1 MPRPHKWRVVDH
13 IPECDHF
20 RPAGE
25 YAESAG
31 RDAEI
36 GLFWEELEAI
46 RLKDLE
52 GLDQAQAAERMAVS
66 RPTFQRIL
74 RAARYKVAQALIDGR
89 ALHVDGGHYRLAAR
103 NLRCRQCGHK
113 WRGLGRHH
121 DDEPSVLTCPMCG
134 SADVSSHHRQSER
147 HSR

>member
-1 MPRPHKWRVVDH
+1 MPRPHKWRMVDH

-25 YAESAG
+25 RGGHAGHAE
-31 RDAEI
+31 EV

-52 GLDQAQAAERMAVS
+52 GLDQSQAAERMEVS

-74 RAARYKVAQALIDGR
+74 RAARYKVAQALINGLV
-89 ALHVDGGHYRLAAR
+89 LHVDGGHYRLASG

-113 WRGLGRHH
+113 WRGHPQHH
-121 DDEPSVLTCPMCG
+121 ERDVSAPMCPLCG
-134 SADVSSHHRQSER
+134 STDVAIRHRQSER